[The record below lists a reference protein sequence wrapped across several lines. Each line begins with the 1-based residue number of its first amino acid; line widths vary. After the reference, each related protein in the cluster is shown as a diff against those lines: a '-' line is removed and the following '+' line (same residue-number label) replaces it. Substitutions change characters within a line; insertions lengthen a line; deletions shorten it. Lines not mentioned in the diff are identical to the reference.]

1 MITLSLFCSLCHS
14 KIVWYVKSY
23 NEQKC
28 PNSSTCHTLSFYSQ
42 NVTFF
47 FVSNTTF
54 VFIKGEHKLEKH
66 LLIAKAS
73 QIVFKSIF
81 EYEYEGKDNSVISPT
96 INYTTA
102 EAGLQFINSSYVSL
116 EGLVVNGCSSSSGA
130 GISFHNVSSVNIY
143 NTTIQNTYGTGVL
156 INNSAFITISGQCF
170 FKNNGLGVKNCS
182 IESTQLGHSL
192 TIISNSLEE
201 VYYNISD
208 SVFVG
213 NLPALGGGLHLYTTN
228 TVFSEVAI
236 KGCHFSHVVGCL
248 ATAANISVVSNSDHA
263 NITVLDSV
271 FYKNHRN
278 NSINKKQVLGG
289 GLKLNL
295 LQVTDTTSKVSN
307 KSNHSSNIIICNSK
321 FLHNNAT
328 HGAGVGII
336 IDANVNPSNILVS
349 NSNFSYNI
357 ANERGGGLYVG
368 PTDNIPGNEHIH
380 FIKVVN
386 SVFFGNQ
393 AGWEGTGLLIWPWW
407 NSSSQ
412 FNIFVNSCYFDSN
425 SHFGYKHYGYAHA
438 VLVLRL
444 FSRKKFKTTNSII
457 VTNCSFVNNNGSGV
471 YVTTYNRLRLN
482 QDTFIVHKLNIK
494 IFNCYFGE
502 NIGHFMASLYLTLNP
517 KSISM
522 LISHCIFN
530 GNAALHDVATA
541 AMKIFYFI
549 EDQTTSSIH
558 LSNVTVTQ
566 SKTGRNA
573 IHLVCLNIGVQVDI
587 SNIQVHDNNMT
598 GIGCDRC
605 GLHFSGYNIIA
616 NNTTPY
622 AGGGLVLNNSG
633 YAVTEKNASVNFI
646 NNTASKGGALYSNT
660 HNPYSTTLLFLYC
673 TFTDFK
679 VNFQNN
685 TSIITGDNLYG
696 GLFYHCST
704 RINNTD
710 FMYADV
716 KDALNCTKT
725 VFITQ
730 DYASV
735 SSDPFTVCLCTY
747 NSINFFKNGKYVVV
761 YPGQSFNISLITVG
775 YCGNSSPGTL
785 VISSSP
791 NLQLISNTD
800 NDKTSIRCK
809 PFVYKAIQLLS
820 NVSHGTA
827 TISVSSTLYPFSKSL
842 TLRVQFLNC
851 PSGMIL
857 GSSCECVC
865 NDIIASYVQ
874 CNISWQQYPLL
885 KSAGNNVWLGF
896 EKDYNCT
903 IAYENCPF
911 DYCKS
916 SEIKF
921 NLDNDTDL
929 QCNYKRTGLLCGQC
943 QSGLS
948 LKLGSNVCSKCTN
961 IYLLLLIVFMFS
973 GILLVALLITLN
985 LTVSVGTI
993 NGLLFYAN
1001 ILKLNEAVFFP
1012 NGNIIIVSQ
1021 FISWINLDFGIEVC
1035 LFDGLDGYWKTWL
1048 QFVFPFYVWSL
1059 VAGII
1064 IISQQSTR
1072 LSKTFGRNIVPVLA
1086 TLILM
1091 SFTKL
1096 LRTTTNALMTSN
1108 VKCASREWTV
1118 WSVDGN
1124 INYGTTKHS
1133 ILVAFSVVVL
1143 VFSIIYSCLIFSTQW
1158 LQRYSHLCCRS
1169 RNDPILK
1176 LLPFID
1182 AYTGPYKERYR
1193 FWTGFLLIVRLL
1205 LTAIFIN
1212 TSGSLHI
1219 VNDYIIILV
1228 EVIIL
1233 YILQHNV
1240 YRDKRLSF
1248 LEQFFHINLFIVALV
1263 NSFINQSTYKVY
1275 TPFITIISIAVAMVM
1290 FILTIL
1296 IHVYWKLK
1304 KMQCFKDSRREEI
1317 QPLLDKSSGDKS
1329 DDEIY
1334 SPCRTIRRRESLI
1347 FDLVAADL
1355 IYDNK

>member
-1 MITLSLFCSLCHS
+1 MIALSLFCSLCCS

-23 NEQKC
+23 KEQKC

-42 NVTFF
+42 DVTFF

-54 VFIKGEHKLEKH
+54 VFMKGEHKLEEN
-66 LLIAKAS
+66 LVVAKAS

-81 EYEYEGKDNSVISPT
+81 EYNYEGKNSSVISPT
-96 INYTTA
+96 INCTTA
-102 EAGLQFINSSYVSL
+102 EAGLRFINSFKISL
-116 EGLVVNGCSSSSGA
+116 EGLVVNNCSSSGGP

-156 INNSAFITISGQCF
+156 INNSAFVIISGQCF

-182 IESTQLGHSL
+182 IESTQIGHSV

-201 VYYNISD
+201 VHYDISD

-213 NLPALGGGLHLYTTN
+213 NLPALGGGLYLYTAN
-228 TVFSEVAI
+228 TLYSKVAI
-236 KGCHFSHVVGCL
+236 KGCHFSHVGSCL
-248 ATAANISVVSNSDHA
+248 ASAANISVVNNSDHA

-278 NSINKKQVLGG
+278 NSIKKKQVLGG
-289 GLKLNL
+289 GLKIKLV
-295 LQVTDTTSKVSN
+295 QVTDTTSKVSY
-307 KSNHSSNIIICNSK
+307 KSNHSSNIIICNST
-321 FLHNNAT
+321 FLNNNAT
-328 HGAGVGII
+328 YGAGVGII
-336 IDANVNPSNILVS
+336 IHANVNPSNILVS

-357 ANERGGGLYVG
+357 ANKRGGGLFIG
-368 PTDNIPGNEHIH
+368 PTDDIPGNEYIH
-380 FIKVVN
+380 FVTVAN
-386 SVFFGNQ
+386 NVFIGNQ

-407 NSSSQ
+407 TSSSQ
-412 FNIFVNSCYFDSN
+412 FNIFVKSCYFDSN
-425 SHFGYKHYGYAHA
+425 SHLISKYHGYTHA
-438 VLVLRL
+438 VLVLRML
-444 FSRKKFKTTNSII
+444 SPKRFKTTNTI
-457 VTNCSFVNNNGSGV
+457 VVANSSFVNNNGTTF
-471 YVTTYNRLRLN
+471 YVTTYDRLQLN
-482 QDTFIVHKLNIK
+482 QGTYIVNKLNIT
-494 IFNCYFGE
+494 IFKCYFGE
-502 NIGHFMASLYLTLNP
+502 NIGHFVGSLYLNLNP
-517 KSISM
+517 RSISM
-522 LISHCIFN
+522 NISHCIFN
-530 GNAALHDVATA
+530 GNVALHDVATA
-541 AMKIFYFI
+541 MEIFYFI

-573 IHLVCLNIGVQVDI
+573 IHLVCLNIGIRVDI
-587 SNIQVHDNNMT
+587 SNIQVYDNNMT

-622 AGGGLVLNNSG
+622 AGGGLVVNNSG
-633 YAVTEKNASVNFI
+633 YAVTEKSASVNFI
-646 NNTASKGGALYSNT
+646 NNTATKGGALYSNT
-660 HNPYSTTLLFLYC
+660 HNPYGMTLLFLYC

-685 TSIITGDNLYG
+685 TSNITGNNLYG
-696 GLFYHCST
+696 GLLYHCIFST
-704 RINNTD
+704 RINNTY
-710 FMYADV
+710 FMYANV

-725 VFITQ
+725 VSITQ

-735 SSDPFTVCLCTY
+735 SSDPFAVCLCTY
-747 NSINFFKNGKYVVV
+747 NSIDFYKKNKYIAV
-761 YPGQSFNISLITVG
+761 YPGQSFHISLITVG

-791 NLQLISNTD
+791 NLQLISNAD
-800 NDKTSIRCK
+800 NDKTSIHCK
-809 PFVYKAIQLLS
+809 IFVYKAIQLLS
-820 NVSHGTA
+820 NVSQGTA
-827 TISVSSTLYPFSKSL
+827 TISVSSTPYPFSKSL
-842 TLRVQFLNC
+842 IMKVQFLSC

-857 GSSCECVC
+857 GRSNECVC
-865 NDIIASYVQ
+865 NDIIAPYVQ
-874 CNISWQQYPLL
+874 CNISWQKRPLL
-885 KSAGNNVWLGF
+885 ISAGNNIWLGF

-911 DYCKS
+911 DYCQS
-916 SEIKF
+916 FEIKF
-921 NLDNDTDL
+921 NLDNDTDF
-929 QCNYKRTGLLCGQC
+929 QCNYKRMGLLCGQC

-948 LKLGSNVCSKCTN
+948 LKLGSNACSKCTN

-973 GILLVALLITLN
+973 GILLVVSLITLN

-1001 ILKLNEAVFFP
+1001 IIKLNEAVFFP

-1021 FISWINLDFGIEVC
+1021 FISWINLDFGIKVC
-1035 LFDGLDGYWKTWL
+1035 FFDGLDGYWKTWL

-1064 IISQQSTR
+1064 ITSRQSTR
-1072 LSKTFGRNIVPVLA
+1072 LSKTFGRNVVPVLA
-1086 TLILM
+1086 TLVLM

-1096 LRTTTNALMTSN
+1096 LRTTTNALMTSKL
-1108 VKCASREWTV
+1108 KCGSYQWTV

-1124 INYGTTKHS
+1124 INYGTTKHL

-1143 VFSIIYSCLIFSTQW
+1143 VLSIIYSCLIFSTQW

-1169 RNDPILK
+1169 TNDPVLK

-1193 FWTGFLLIVRLL
+1193 FWTGLLLIVRLL

-1212 TSGSLHI
+1212 TSGSLHK
-1219 VNDYIIILV
+1219 VNEHIIMLV
-1228 EVIIL
+1228 QIIIL
-1233 YILQHNV
+1233 YILRHNV

-1248 LEQFFHINLFIVALV
+1248 LEESFHINLFVLALV
-1263 NSFINQSTYKVY
+1263 NSFINQSNYEVY
-1275 TPFITIISIAVAMVM
+1275 TPFITVISIAVAMVI

-1296 IHVYWKLK
+1296 VHVYCKLK
-1304 KMQCFKDSRREEI
+1304 EMLCYKDSRREEA
-1317 QPLLDKSSGDKS
+1317 QPLLDKSSVDKLE
-1329 DDEIY
+1329 DEIY

-1347 FDLVAADL
+1347 FDLTYGN
-1355 IYDNK
+1355 I